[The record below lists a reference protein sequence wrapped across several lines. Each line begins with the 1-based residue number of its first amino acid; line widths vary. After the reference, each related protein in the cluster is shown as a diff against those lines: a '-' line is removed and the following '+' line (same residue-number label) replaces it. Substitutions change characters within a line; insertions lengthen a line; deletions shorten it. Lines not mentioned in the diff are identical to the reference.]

1 MGEAGAGG
9 GIGIARLVM
18 FLLDTD
24 TCIFFM
30 RGEEEVLANARKE
43 DRLSVHVSAISLF
56 ELRVGL
62 EKGSVKHAKL
72 KREKLE
78 CLVGL
83 FQVVDFGD
91 EDAAMTARVRADL
104 EKLGQKIGPYDT
116 LLAGVALTKGWTLV
130 TNNTGE
136 FSRVKGLKVANW
148 RS

>member
-1 MGEAGAGG
+1 
-9 GIGIARLVM
+9 M

-43 DRLSVHVSAISLF
+43 DRWSIYVSAISLF
-56 ELRVGL
+56 ELRVGV
-62 EKGSVKHAKL
+62 EKGSAKHSKL
-72 KREKLE
+72 KLEKREKLE
-78 CLVGL
+78 SLVGL
-83 FQVVDFGD
+83 FMVVDFGV
-91 EDAAMTARVRADL
+91 EEAAMAARVRADL

-116 LLAGVALTKGWTLV
+116 LLAGVALAKGWTMV

>member
-1 MGEAGAGG
+1 
-9 GIGIARLVM
+9 M

-30 RGEEEVLANARKE
+30 RGEEVLLANARKE
-43 DRLSVHVSAISLF
+43 DRLSIFVSAISLF

-78 CLVGL
+78 ALVGL

-91 EDAAMTARVRADL
+91 AEASCAAKVRADL
-104 EKLGQKIGPYDT
+104 EKLGKKIGPYDT
-116 LLAGVALTKGWTLV
+116 LLAGVALEKGWTLV

-136 FSRVKGLKVANW
+136 FSRVKGLKLANW
-148 RS
+148 RNS